1 MAKVKVATKS
11 ELTEGKIKKVVVGK
25 EPVALFNVRGDIFA
39 TSNICT
45 HEDCHLDENH
55 RIEGDIVECTCHGSQ
70 FDIKTGKVVLAPAVE
85 DLKTYKISVEG
96 DEVFIE
102 S

>member
-1 MAKVKVATKS
+1 M
-11 ELTEGKIKKVVVGK
+11 
-25 EPVALFNVRGDIFA
+25 
-39 TSNICT
+39 
-45 HEDCHLDENH
+45 DENH

-70 FDIKTGKVVLAPAVE
+70 FDIKTGKVVLAPPVE